1 MLACR
6 KKRAELLMSRRRQDL
21 LDSMSE
27 CGGKE
32 LAWDEERHS
41 RIVEKEGRRRR
52 RREIR
57 SRSSGSPHYDGQSS
71 DDELL
76 QSTEVKFQGELGE
89 FSASKIVMTS

>member
-1 MLACR
+1 MT
-6 KKRAELLMSRRRQDL
+6 RRRQDL

-32 LAWDEERHS
+32 LAWDEVRHS

-52 RREIR
+52 RREIQ
-57 SRSSGSPHYDGQSS
+57 SKSQSTGSSHYDGQSS

-76 QSTEVKFQGELGE
+76 QSTEMKFQGELGE
-89 FSASKIVMTS
+89 FSVILCRGTYEG